1 MMMMQYVLVANHI
14 VIYVIVL
21 THIRVACVLY
31 YTTQRGGGTCIGT
44 RKSAWSIQ
52 NSIVIH
58 HEVIAGND
66 Q

>member
-21 THIRVACVLY
+21 SHIRVAC
-31 YTTQRGGGTCIGT
+31 GTCIGS